1 MTPSPRA
8 ALEPWPS
15 SLCRLVLPACSHHLL
30 WAHPALKTLSSIL
43 LTSCSPSRVPG
54 QGWQGWCV
62 AGCHCN
68 AVGRGL
74 LEPSAWQCASGRGLL
89 SSGAPSDVCLLSGAA
104 SVLRGAGPGPRAPL
118 PPCPLPTVA
127 FLAVLRACY
136 RASLSRA
143 ALCPHANV
151 FPRRVRGSCS
161 QGSRGGQG
169 SGTTQVNHFSC
180 FSQCPMGT
188 GTTPWCL
195 LDGQVV
201 G

>member
-1 MTPSPRA
+1 MPQGPLSPAALHMTPSPRA

-30 WAHPALKTLSSIL
+30 WAHPALKTLPSIL

-62 AGCHCN
+62 AGRHCN

-127 FLAVLRACY
+127 FLAVL
-136 RASLSRA
+136 
-143 ALCPHANV
+143 P
-151 FPRRVRGSCS
+151 
-161 QGSRGGQG
+161 
-169 SGTTQVNHFSC
+169 
-180 FSQCPMGT
+180 
-188 GTTPWCL
+188 CL
-195 LDGQVV
+195 LPCLPQQSSSLPTCERFSSSRQGLLQSGQ
-201 G
+201 

>member
-62 AGCHCN
+62 AGRHCN

-89 SSGAPSDVCLLSGAA
+89 SSGAPSDVSSVWRGKCAQRCRAWSQGPPSPRVLFPLWLS
-104 SVLRGAGPGPRAPL
+104 SLSF
-118 PPCPLPTVA
+118 C
-127 FLAVLRACY
+127 ACY

-151 FPRRVRGSCS
+151 FPQVASGSPAVRAVGAD
-161 QGSRGGQG
+161 RGQE
-169 SGTTQVNHFSC
+169 Q
-180 FSQCPMGT
+180 PK
-188 GTTPWCL
+188 
-195 LDGQVV
+195 
-201 G
+201 